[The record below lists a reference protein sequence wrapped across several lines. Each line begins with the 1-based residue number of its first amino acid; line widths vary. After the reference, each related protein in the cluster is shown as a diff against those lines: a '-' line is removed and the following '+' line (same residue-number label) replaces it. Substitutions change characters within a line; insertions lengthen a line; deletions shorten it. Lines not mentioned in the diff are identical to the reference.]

1 VAVPLVVDLVEAV
14 SAVDLEAEVSLVADL
29 AEAGNI
35 QFPSF

>member
-1 VAVPLVVDLVEAV
+1 VDSVAVPLVVEAV
-14 SAVDLEAEVSLVADL
+14 SAVGLEAEVSLVADL